1 MGNSDFDEL
10 VRQIL
15 SAAAPGFPADRAR
28 EIALQIR
35 RDGWGGQQLY
45 IGKAPS
51 AGKTFGLGTAL
62 AAGEPIARA
71 FAAVGVSESYGYRL
85 LRRRWV
91 TRY

>member
-1 MGNSDFDEL
+1 MANGDFDEL

-15 SAAAPGFPADRAR
+15 AAATPDFPAERAR
-28 EIALQIR
+28 QIAIAMR
-35 RDGWGGQQLY
+35 RDWGGQQLY

-51 AGKTFGLGTAL
+51 EGKTFGLGTAL